1 VAKLG
6 ILAGRGEL
14 PGLIAAACRARGQD
28 FFVVAFEGQAEPRAV
43 EGVPHAWFR
52 LGAGGA
58 ALERLKAEGAT
69 ELVMA
74 GGIRR
79 PSLVEL
85 RPDLRTARFFAKV
98 GMAALGDDGLLSAI
112 IRELEAEGFR
122 VVGVDA
128 VLADLVA
135 TEGSLTRATPD
146 AGALVDIARGFAVVR
161 ALGSVDVG
169 QAVVV
174 QQGLVLGVEAIEG
187 TDALLARTGALRR
200 EGPGG
205 VLVKARKPGQERR
218 ADLPVVGPATV
229 AAAAAAG
236 LRGIAVEAGGTL
248 LLDRAAIVSAADRL
262 GLFVV
267 GRAGG

>member
-1 VAKLG
+1 MARLG

-28 FFVVAFEGQAEPRAV
+28 VFIIAFEGHAEARVV
-43 EGVPHAWFR
+43 EGAPHAWCR

-58 ALERLKAEGAT
+58 ALERLKTEGVT

-79 PSLVEL
+79 PSLAEL

-98 GMAALGDDGLLSAI
+98 GIGALGDDGLLSAV
-112 IRELEAEGFR
+112 IRELEVEGFR
-122 VVGVDA
+122 VVGIDSM
-128 VLADLVA
+128 LAELLA
-135 TEGSLTRATPD
+135 PLGNLTRAVPD
-146 AGALVDIARGFAVVR
+146 AAADADIARAFAVVR
-161 ALGSVDVG
+161 ALGALDVG

-187 TDALLARTGALRR
+187 TDALLVRAGALRR

-229 AAAAAAG
+229 EGAAAAG
-236 LRGIAVEAGGTL
+236 LRGIAVEAGSTL
-248 LLDRAAIVSAADRL
+248 LLDRAAIVAAADRL

-267 GRAGG
+267 GRAAE

>member
-1 VAKLG
+1 MAKLG

-14 PGLIAAACRARGQD
+14 PGLIAAACRARGQE
-28 FFVVAFEGQAEPRAV
+28 FFVVAFEGHAERRTV

-58 ALERLKAEGAT
+58 ALERLKAEGAM

-79 PSLVEL
+79 PSLAEL

-98 GMAALGDDGLLSAI
+98 GMAALGDDGLLRAI
-112 IRELEAEGFR
+112 VRELEAEGFR
-122 VVGVDA
+122 VIGVDA

-135 TEGSLTRATPD
+135 PEGNLTRAAPD
-146 AGALVDIARGFAVVR
+146 AGALADIAHGFAVVR
-161 ALGSVDVG
+161 ALGAVDVG
-169 QAVVV
+169 QAAVV

-187 TDALLARTGALRR
+187 TDALIARAGTLRR

-218 ADLPVVGPATV
+218 ADLPVVGMATV
-229 AAAAAAG
+229 EGAAAAG

-248 LLDRAAIVSAADRL
+248 LLDRAAIVMAADRL

-267 GRAGG
+267 GRAAV

>member
-1 VAKLG
+1 MRLVAKLG

-14 PGLIAAACRARGQD
+14 PGLIAAACRARGQE
-28 FFVVAFEGQAEPRAV
+28 FFVVAFEGHAEPRTV

-58 ALERLKAEGAT
+58 ALVRLKAEGVT

-79 PSLVEL
+79 PSLAEL

-98 GMAALGDDGLLSAI
+98 GIGALGDDGLLSAI

-122 VVGVDA
+122 VVGVDS

-135 TEGSLTRATPD
+135 PEGNLTRATPD
-146 AGALVDIARGFAVVR
+146 TGALADIAHGFAVVR
-161 ALGSVDVG
+161 ALGAVDVG
-169 QAVVV
+169 QAAVV

-187 TDALLARTGALRR
+187 TDALIARAGTLRR

-218 ADLPVVGPATV
+218 ADLPVVGPAT
-229 AAAAAAG
+229 
-236 LRGIAVEAGGTL
+236 
-248 LLDRAAIVSAADRL
+248 
-262 GLFVV
+262 
-267 GRAGG
+267 